1 MSYPECINILR
12 TEVDLVLNLSIS
24 EGMSSSL
31 VEAMTLGVP
40 LLARA
45 NPGNMVLLKDL

>member
-1 MSYPECINILR
+1 
-12 TEVDLVLNLSIS
+12 
-24 EGMSSSL
+24 MSSSL

-45 NPGNMVLLKDL
+45 NPGNMVLLKDLQTGYLFENVKEFFEKY